1 MKDPVPAKQCE
12 PSETLVNGKPVCQ
25 GSVIFQDTFN
35 TASIAK
41 HWKHEVRIADAPVS
55 AISEIG
61 ITVNDANYVFWNG
74 EFIIFLFKKVFSF

>member
-1 MKDPVPAKQCE
+1 MVYAVKDPVPAKECE

-41 HWKHEVRIADAPVS
+41 HWKHEIRIADAPVS
-55 AISEIG
+55 AIKEFQFQQL
-61 ITVNDANYVFWNG
+61 NDGNFVF
-74 EFIIFLFKKVFSF
+74 